1 MQNLSQLKVSV
12 IIPTYNRGD
21 FLVETIPMI
30 MENCYSNF
38 ELVIVDQTKE
48 YPEAI
53 AQELQQLRKQY
64 NFEYHQLDFPNL
76 PLARNYGVWNS
87 TGDIIIFCD
96 DDVILGP
103 DYIQNHVQPYL
114 DDEQVGGVAGR
125 ILSAIDEAMSHP
137 SSDIGKLNPDGTF
150 IANFHLEPA
159 DRQDADFGMGCNMS
173 FRRSMLARAGD
184 FDERYRGNFYREE
197 GDAFARV
204 KRTGAKIVFEPK
216 AILKHLATPEG
227 GCRKDKYIP
236 RMYFCFRN
244 ETLFF
249 MNCMNYQQL
258 PAFLYRLLR
267 WMYATTKVNQLGWMT
282 LPYFMS
288 SVLDGMKTYYLE
300 TPHQLSTSLNLNAT
314 LKVE

>member
-1 MQNLSQLKVSV
+1 MQNSRPFKVSV
-12 IIPTYNRGD
+12 IIPTYNRGN
-21 FLVETIPMI
+21 FLVKTIPMI
-30 MENCYSNF
+30 MENHYSNF

-53 AQELQQLRKQY
+53 AQELQRLRGQY
-64 NFEYHQLDFPNL
+64 RFEYYQLNCPNL

-87 TGDIIIFCD
+87 DGDVIIFCD

-114 DDEQVGGVAGR
+114 DDAQVGGVAGR
-125 ILSAIDEAMSHP
+125 ILSAIDEAMSYP

-173 FRRSMLARAGD
+173 FRRSMLAQAGD

-204 KRTGAKIVFEPK
+204 KRLGYKVVFEPK
-216 AILKHLATPEG
+216 AILQHLVTPEG

-267 WMYATTKVNQLGWMT
+267 WMYATTKVNRLGWMT

-288 SVLDGMKTYYLE
+288 SVVDGVKTYYLDK
-300 TPHQLSTSLNLNAT
+300 PHQLSTSLNFNAA
-314 LKVE
+314 LK

>member
-1 MQNLSQLKVSV
+1 MQNLNQLKVSV
-12 IIPTYNRGD
+12 IIATYNRGE

-30 MENCYSNF
+30 MENCYSDF

-48 YPEAI
+48 YSESI
-53 AQELQQLRKQY
+53 AQELQRLRQQY

-87 TGDIIIFCD
+87 KGEIVIFCD
-96 DDVILGP
+96 DDVIL
-103 DYIQNHVQPYL
+103 DSNYIANHVQPYL
-114 DDEQVGGVAGR
+114 DDDKIGAVAGR
-125 ILSAIDEAMSHP
+125 ILSAIDEALSDP
-137 SSDIGKLNPDGTF
+137 SGEVGKLNSDGTF
-150 IANFHLEPA
+150 IANFHLKTA
-159 DRQDADFGMGCNMS
+159 DRQEADFGMGCNMS
-173 FRRSMLARAGD
+173 FRRSVLSQAGD

-197 GDAFARV
+197 GDTFARV
-204 KRTGAKIVFEPK
+204 KRTGFKVVFEPQ

-249 MNCMNYQQL
+249 MNCMSYRQF

-267 WMYATTKVNQLGWMT
+267 WMYATTKGKELGWMT

-300 TPHQLSTSLNLNAT
+300 KPHQLSTSLNLNNS
-314 LKVE
+314 L